1 MTREDR
7 MAHVARGYDLNLL
20 QAMNVLVEESSVT
33 GAAERLQVS
42 AATMSRTLSRLRET
56 FHDAI
61 LVQSGRH
68 MVPTPR
74 ALQMQPRVSQILS
87 AISDLYRPRH
97 ALDFTGLAPTFRI
110 RAADVVI
117 GPYAE
122 TLLRALRADCPDTTL
137 IFTAESNGD
146 DSDFLRQGGIDLYIG
161 ATAFLRP
168 EIMRQTL
175 FESRF
180 RGVVRAGHPILLGDI
195 TPQALVAYDHIAVSR
210 RGLRRGP
217 IDEVLADQYGLERT
231 VALLLTSFYAALQGL
246 AQTDL
251 ILPAPDILT
260 DAAML
265 DRLGLYGFPLPLD
278 LEPVTIFQAWHPRHD
293 TDQVHQWLR
302 QKVVQIMGPRRS
314 PMFDGPSISD
324 DVKRSIQA

>member
-1 MTREDR
+1 
-7 MAHVARGYDLNLL
+7 MANVARGYDLNLL

-33 GAAERLQVS
+33 GAAEKLQVS

-97 ALDFTGLAPTFRI
+97 ALDFTGLTPTFRI

-122 TLLRALRADCPDTTL
+122 ALLRALRADCPDTTL
-137 IFTAESNGD
+137 IFTAESNSD

-180 RGVVRAGHPILLGDI
+180 LGVVRAGHPILLGDI

-210 RGLRRGP
+210 RGRRRGP
-217 IDEVLADQYGLERT
+217 IDDVLSDQYGLTRN

-246 AQTDL
+246 SQTDL
-251 ILPAPDILT
+251 VLPVPDIVIN
-260 DAAML
+260 AAPL
-265 DRLGLYGFPLPLD
+265 ERLGLFAFPMPID
-278 LEPVTIFQAWHPRHD
+278 LNPVAIFQAWHPRHEN
-293 TDQVHQWLR
+293 DQVHQWLR
-302 QKVVQIMGPRRS
+302 RTVTQVMSPRVTSRK
-314 PMFDGPSISD
+314 PAI
-324 DVKRSIQA
+324 DVTKTEAALD